1 METVL
6 VDLSGT
12 SYVLVGSKG
21 LWGSMQNVGGT
32 DVAFV
37 LGTSLPADSTI
48 GFVLKP
54 LDGASPKTFG
64 DENIYAK
71 GKKGS
76 GRIVILK

>member
-1 METVL
+1 METVKI
-6 VDLSGT
+6 DLTGT

-21 LWGSMQNVGGT
+21 AWGSMQNVGAT

-48 GFVLKP
+48 GFILKP
-54 LDGASPKTFG
+54 LDGASPSTFG
-64 DENIYAK
+64 NENVYAK

-76 GRIVILK
+76 GQIVILK